1 VQENSDIFFENSS
14 IQFEKG
20 ILQKA
25 VAKLKTIQGDVH
37 FAVADGFGEKIQLE
51 VSTPKGLMKAQSTV
65 PGTKPQQAAKK

>member
-1 VQENSDIFFENSS
+1 VRSFFENSS
-14 IQFEKG
+14 SQFEKG

-25 VAKLKTIQGDVH
+25 LTQLKTIQGDVH

-65 PGTKPQQAAKK
+65 PGAKPQKAAKK